1 MPEKPPLVVK
11 EDEVWVI
18 RIQDAAGKTQEYRC
32 ASESQAKA
40 LALVL
45 IPKEKK

>member
-1 MPEKPPLVVK
+1 MSEKQPLVVK
-11 EDEVWVI
+11 EDDVWVI
-18 RIQDAAGKTQEYRC
+18 RLQDNAGKTQEYRC

-45 IPKEKK
+45 APKEKK